1 MSVTRAT
8 KGGGVAK
15 IFNTSFQCKQISHGD
30 FAYFEHICALV
41 KGSPCILLLTIYRP
55 PKHSA
60 KVFLEEFGEL
70 LTNICLSF
78 DCLIISGDF
87 NIHVDNPEN
96 TYSKELLRLI
106 DTFGLTQ
113 HIQVPTH
120 SHGHTL
126 DLVITKCLDVSTTI
140 KDLALSDHYCIF
152 FDVSMFPHTQN
163 KALTIERRILNDN
176 AGFLFEQ
183 ALSQHSSIDSDSVDD
198 LLTNFNSKMTQ
209 IMDNIAPLKN
219 KRITDNNKAPWK
231 QNLAVKLL
239 KRECRKT
246 ERKWRKSNL
255 HVHYQIHKEMLSKYN
270 YEICKARQSF
280 FSNIIN
286 KNLNNAHVLF
296 STVEKLTNKPSQLAP
311 ELLSV
316 DKCNEFASFFRGKI
330 DKIRLNI
337 TSQISQTLEPM
348 SSKRGELN
356 TMSTFSFY

>member
-15 IFNTSFQCKQISHGD
+15 IFNTSLQCKQISHGD
-30 FAYFEHICALV
+30 FASFEYICALV

-246 ERKWRKSNL
+246 ERKWRKSNH
-255 HVHYQIHKEMLSKYN
+255 HVHYQIHEEMLSKYN
-270 YEICKARQSF
+270 
-280 FSNIIN
+280 
-286 KNLNNAHVLF
+286 
-296 STVEKLTNKPSQLAP
+296 
-311 ELLSV
+311 
-316 DKCNEFASFFRGKI
+316 
-330 DKIRLNI
+330 
-337 TSQISQTLEPM
+337 
-348 SSKRGELN
+348 
-356 TMSTFSFY
+356 